1 MDSIHPQVGEAVPMP
16 TSNEY
21 RKKAEEC
28 YRLANEAKT
37 ETDRLACL
45 DLARSFLDA
54 AARQEEMTYEQT
66 AEAQKPERA
75 PKLETETSQSNT
87 GWGWRQLL
95 GLFREHRHDAQD
107 T

>member
-1 MDSIHPQVGEAVPMP
+1 MP

-21 RKKAEEC
+21 RQKAEEC

-54 AARQEEMTYEQT
+54 AARQEELTS
-66 AEAQKPERA
+66 AEIAAAQKPERA
-75 PKLETETSQSNT
+75 PKETETSQSNT

-95 GLFREHRHDAQD
+95 GLFREHRHDTQD

>member
-1 MDSIHPQVGEAVPMP
+1 MP

-54 AARQEEMTYEQT
+54 AARQEEMTSEQI
-66 AEAQKPERA
+66 AEAQKPERG

-95 GLFREHRHDAQD
+95 GLFREHRHDTQD

>member
-1 MDSIHPQVGEAVPMP
+1 MP

-54 AARQEEMTYEQT
+54 AARQEEMTSEQT
-66 AEAQKPERA
+66 AQAQKPERG
-75 PKLETETSQSNT
+75 PKPETETSQSNT
-87 GWGWRQLL
+87 GWGWRQLV
-95 GLFREHRHDAQD
+95 GLFRERRHDA
-107 T
+107 

>member
-1 MDSIHPQVGEAVPMP
+1 MP

-45 DLARSFLDA
+45 DLARNFLDA
-54 AARQEEMTYEQT
+54 AARQEEMTSEQI
-66 AEAQKPERA
+66 AVAQKPKRA

>member
-1 MDSIHPQVGEAVPMP
+1 MP

-37 ETDRLACL
+37 EPDRLACL

-54 AARQEEMTYEQT
+54 AARQEQMTSEQT
-66 AEAQKPERA
+66 AEAQKPELA
-75 PKLETETSQSNT
+75 PQPETETSQSNT

-95 GLFREHRHDAQD
+95 GLFREHRHDA
-107 T
+107 

>member
-1 MDSIHPQVGEAVPMP
+1 MP

-21 RKKAEEC
+21 RQKAEEC

-54 AARQEEMTYEQT
+54 AARQEEMTSEQT
-66 AEAQKPERA
+66 AEAQKPERGL
-75 PKLETETSQSNT
+75 KLETETSQSNT

-95 GLFREHRHDAQD
+95 GLFREHRHDTQD

>member
-1 MDSIHPQVGEAVPMP
+1 MP

-21 RKKAEEC
+21 GKKAEEC

-54 AARQEEMTYEQT
+54 AARQEEMTSEQI

-75 PKLETETSQSNT
+75 SKLETETSQSNI

-95 GLFREHRHDAQD
+95 GLFRASS
-107 T
+107 

>member
-1 MDSIHPQVGEAVPMP
+1 MP

-21 RKKAEEC
+21 RQKAEEC

-45 DLARSFLDA
+45 DLARNFIDA
-54 AARQEEMTYEQT
+54 AARQEEMTSEQIG
-66 AEAQKPERA
+66 AAQKPERA

>member
-1 MDSIHPQVGEAVPMP
+1 MP

-54 AARQEEMTYEQT
+54 AARQEEMTSEQT
-66 AEAQKPERA
+66 AEAQKTEHA
-75 PKLETETSQSNT
+75 PQPETETSQSNT

-95 GLFREHRHDAQD
+95 GLFREHRHDTQD

>member
-1 MDSIHPQVGEAVPMP
+1 MP

-21 RKKAEEC
+21 RQKAEEC

-45 DLARSFLDA
+45 DLARNFLDA
-54 AARQEEMTYEQT
+54 AARQEEMTSEQI
-66 AEAQKPERA
+66 AVAQKPERA
-75 PKLETETSQSNT
+75 PKPETATSQSSA

>member
-1 MDSIHPQVGEAVPMP
+1 MP

-21 RKKAEEC
+21 RQKAEEC

-45 DLARSFLDA
+45 DLALSFLDA
-54 AARQEEMTYEQT
+54 AARQEEMTSEQI

-75 PKLETETSQSNT
+75 PKLETETSQSNI

>member
-1 MDSIHPQVGEAVPMP
+1 MP

-54 AARQEEMTYEQT
+54 AARQEEMTS
-66 AEAQKPERA
+66 EAQKPERA
-75 PKLETETSQSNT
+75 PKLETETSQSNI

-95 GLFREHRHDAQD
+95 GLFREHPHDAQD